1 MYFHYLISACHYYF
15 SSTNFALQR
24 QDDHALSASTLP
36 IALQRQDDHALSAS
50 TLPIAL
56 QRQVNNA

>member
-1 MYFHYLISACHYYF
+1 MVQVF
-15 SSTNFALQR
+15 S
-24 QDDHALSASTLP
+24 DVMKHALSASTLP

-56 QRQVNNA
+56 QRQDDHVLSIT